1 MALPLIVNTKE
12 VCDVDVY
19 LLFLET
25 YQAAEN
31 SSYLDHIFNYRPW

>member
-1 MALPLIVNTKE
+1 MDAIG
-12 VCDVDVY
+12 Y

-31 SSYLDHIFNYRPW
+31 FTYPEHINTLGMKATKKKGTILVP